1 MCASKLNRKRSPF
14 SRNILWAA
22 TIPLFLTACGSE
34 DVFTGEPP
42 LIDNA
47 QCSTT
52 GQNQQL
58 LNFMNDRYLWKED
71 MNANVNPANYDSIYA
86 MLDAIVAPQDN
97 FSFIMTEEEYQARFV
112 DAEFFGFGF
121 GLRDRTDLGLIEL
134 RYVYQ
139 DSAAHEVGMRR
150 GDVIIEVDGVSMETW
165 YNRIASGQATWV
177 DIFGENSEGVERS
190 ITFRKP
196 DGSLFTETL
205 RKGTVEANTIMATE
219 RFEIDN
225 KDVGYFVFDSFV
237 NRSETDLNN
246 AYDQLIGVD
255 ELIIDLR
262 YNSGGLVRV
271 ANQLSSQAA
280 WNNVENEIFLT
291 FQYNENYEDEDYLFD
306 LGPGIERLN
315 LDRVYVLTTGA
326 SCSSSELVIN
336 SLSPFVEVVTIGSP
350 TCGKPVGQQ
359 PDQIC
364 DKIVYAITF
373 QTVNAEG
380 AGDYFDGLPVTC
392 SASDLIV
399 GDWGDPADPMLAEAA
414 YHLTNG
420 QCSAA
425 GAVGSLRSIEAE
437 REPLTEDPIL
447 TKWRKEF

>member
-1 MCASKLNRKRSPF
+1 MCASKLNRKRSPI
-14 SRNILWAA
+14 SRHILWAA
-22 TIPLFLTACGSE
+22 TLPLFLAGCGSE
-34 DVFTGEPP
+34 DVFTGEPS
-42 LIDNA
+42 LITNA

-86 MLDAIVAPQDN
+86 MLDAIIAPQDR
-97 FSFIMTEEEYQARFV
+97 FSFIITEQEYQDRFV
-112 DAEFFGFGF
+112 NAEFFGFGF
-121 GLRDRTDLGLIEL
+121 GIRDRVDLGLIEL
-134 RYVYQ
+134 RYVYD
-139 DSAAHEVGMRR
+139 DSAADLAGMNR
-150 GDVIIEVDGVSMETW
+150 GDAIIAVDGVTMETW
-165 YNRIASGQATWV
+165 YSRISSGQATYA
-177 DIFGENSEGVERS
+177 DIFGGNSEGVERD

-196 DGSLFTETL
+196 DGREFTETL

-219 RFEIDN
+219 RLEINN
-225 KDVGYFVFDSFV
+225 KDVGYFVFDTFV
-237 NRSETDLNN
+237 NRSADDLNS
-246 AYDQLIGVD
+246 AYDQLLGVD

-280 WNNVENEIFLT
+280 WDSVENEIFLT
-291 FQYNENYEDEDYLFD
+291 FQYNENYDNEDYFFD

-315 LDRVYVLTTGA
+315 LNRVYVLTTGA

-336 SLSPFVEVVTIGSP
+336 SLSPFVEVVTIGEP

-359 PDQIC
+359 PGEIC
-364 DKIVYAITF
+364 DKVVFAITF

-380 AGDYFDGLPVTC
+380 FGDYFDGLPVTC
-392 SASDLIV
+392 AASDIIV
-399 GDWGDPADPMLAEAA
+399 GDWGDPADPLLAEAT

-425 GAVGSLRSIEAE
+425 ATGALQSVEAQ
-437 REPLTEDPIL
+437 RPPLTEDPIL
-447 TKWRKEF
+447 SKWRQEF

>member
-1 MCASKLNRKRSPF
+1 MCASNLNSKHSPF
-14 SRNILWAA
+14 RRHLLLAA
-22 TIPLFLTACGSE
+22 SLPFFLAACGSE
-34 DVFTGEPP
+34 DAFTGNPP

-58 LNFMNDRYLWKED
+58 LNFMNDRYFWKED
-71 MNANVNPANYDSIYA
+71 MNANVNPANYSSIYA
-86 MLDAIVAPQDN
+86 MLDAIVAPQDR
-97 FSFIMTEEEYQARFV
+97 FSFILTEEEYQERFI

-121 GLRDRTDLGLIEL
+121 GIRDRMDLGLIEI

-139 DSAAHEVGMRR
+139 DSAAEQAGMRR
-150 GDVIIEVDGVSMETW
+150 GDAIIEVDGVSMATW
-165 YNRIASGQATWV
+165 YDRISRGEATWETV
-177 DIFGENSEGVERS
+177 FGDNSEGVERS
-190 ITFRKP
+190 MTFRKP
-196 DGSLFTETL
+196 DGQEFIETL
-205 RKGTVEANTIMATE
+205 SKGTVEANTVMATE

-225 KDVGYFVFDSFV
+225 KDVGYFVFDTFV

-271 ANQLSSQAA
+271 ANQLASQAA

-291 FQYNENYEDEDYLFD
+291 FQYNENYEDEEYLFD

-315 LDRVYVLTTGA
+315 LDRVYVITTGS

-336 SLSPFVEVVTIGSP
+336 SLSPFVEVVTIGQP

-359 PDQIC
+359 PGQIC
-364 DKIVYAITF
+364 DKVVFAITF

-380 AGDYFDGLPVTC
+380 FGDYFDGLPVNC
-392 SASDLIV
+392 AASDVIV
-399 GDWGDPADPMLAEAA
+399 GDWGDPADPMLAEAT
-414 YHLTNG
+414 YHLMNG

-425 GAVGSLRSIEAE
+425 AVSSLQSTEVE
-437 REPLTEDPIL
+437 REPLTEDPLL
-447 TKWRKEF
+447 TKWRSEF